1 MSESESSDIESE
13 AISDLSALSESENEA
28 EESEAEASE
37 EESGSEISEAEAS
50 EAEESGSEISEAE
63 ASEAEESEAESGI
76 SEAEASEA
84 EESGSEISEA
94 EASEAEASESDIE
107 AEESEPDED
116 VEGGDDSEAEKEDEE
131 ENEAAVSSIKNVKI
145 VSRGKKGLQIVPT
158 QKTKGIT
165 STKVS
170 KLIKETNKGILYG
183 VPNVNRVRK
192 GRVITEKMI
201 DKASIESII
210 LGKNS
215 RNRMSVSDY
224 EELTLSQRNDESNFE
239 FEVRSKL
246 YAVVEKL
253 YPKAKDEKLILLSY
267 AATNYVIYGIQ
278 YTQKLQ
284 DNLNDIINN
293 IPKSET
299 F

>member
-1 MSESESSDIESE
+1 
-13 AISDLSALSESENEA
+13 
-28 EESEAEASE
+28 
-37 EESGSEISEAEAS
+37 
-50 EAEESGSEISEAE
+50 
-63 ASEAEESEAESGI
+63 
-76 SEAEASEA
+76 
-84 EESGSEISEA
+84 
-94 EASEAEASESDIE
+94 
-107 AEESEPDED
+107 
-116 VEGGDDSEAEKEDEE
+116 
-131 ENEAAVSSIKNVKI
+131 
-145 VSRGKKGLQIVPT
+145 
-158 QKTKGIT
+158 
-165 STKVS
+165 
-170 KLIKETNKGILYG
+170 LIKETNKGILYG